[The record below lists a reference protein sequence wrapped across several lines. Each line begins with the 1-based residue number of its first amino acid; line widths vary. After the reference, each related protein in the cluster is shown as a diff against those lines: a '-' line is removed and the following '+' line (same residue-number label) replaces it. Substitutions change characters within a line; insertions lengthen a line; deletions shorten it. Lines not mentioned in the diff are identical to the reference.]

1 MKICLLSDTY
11 PPDVG
16 GVAVS
21 ARRLASGLARA
32 GYTVH
37 VCVRDTMLP
46 PGRVQRE
53 NGSDSDPIVHRL
65 GAGAAVTSTRA
76 DVQCIVTEQG
86 VADLRGNTLSQRAQA
101 LIAIAHPDFR
111 QELERAWRG

>member
-1 MKICLLSDTY
+1 MTGNTTNVLMAG
-11 PPDVG
+11 VG
-16 GVAVS
+16 GQVDFVRGACRSPGGKSIIALPSTASQGQVS
-21 ARRLASGLARA
+21 R
-32 GYTVH
+32 
-37 VCVRDTMLP
+37 
-46 PGRVQRE
+46 
-53 NGSDSDPIVHRL
+53 IVHRL

-76 DVQCIVTEQG
+76 DVHCIVTEQG